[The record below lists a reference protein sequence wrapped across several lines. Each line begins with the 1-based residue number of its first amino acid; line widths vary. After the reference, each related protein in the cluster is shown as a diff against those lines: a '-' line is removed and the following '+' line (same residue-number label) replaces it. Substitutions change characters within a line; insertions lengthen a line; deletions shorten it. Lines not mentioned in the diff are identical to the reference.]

1 MKIVD
6 VCLVTHCLAS
16 QHDFYARVLGFP
28 VLSAHHDTLTLGVG
42 DAQLTFARRGQ
53 EGAWN
58 RSPGSSGDSDGCD
71 GSYHV
76 AFTIPTNQFAEAK
89 TWLAQRVPLITDE
102 AGTDA
107 FFFSKWNAH
116 ALYFADPAG
125 NVMELIAR
133 HTLPNAT
140 DRPFDVHNI
149 LTISEIGLATENVQ
163 ETTEVLRATLGVT
176 PHHIQGSDTFTA
188 LGDDHGLLIVVDQ
201 KRAWFPETGKTAGP
215 MPVTATVAQ
224 GNGQTYRI
232 SVPPCPCA
240 IESLPTCSA
249 VGA

>member
-6 VCLVTHCLAS
+6 LHLVTHNLAA
-16 QHDFYARVLGFP
+16 QHAFYARVLGFP
-28 VLSAHHDTLTLGVG
+28 VRSTGQSAITFGAG
-42 DAQLTFARRGQ
+42 DSRLTFAQIPPGMTR
-53 EGAWN
+53 EWSGA
-58 RSPGSSGDSDGCD
+58 
-71 GSYHV
+71 YHV

-89 TWLAQRVPLITDE
+89 AWLVQRVPLITDE

-176 PHHIQGSDTFTA
+176 PHHIQGSETFTA

-224 GNGQTYRI
+224 GSGQTYRI

>member
-42 DAQLTFARRGQ
+42 DARLTFARREQ
-53 EGAWN
+53 EGEGE
-58 RSPGSSGDSDGCD
+58 RDGERD

-89 TWLAQRVPLITDE
+89 AWLVQRVPLITDA
-102 AGTDA
+102 AGTDV

-140 DRPFDVHNI
+140 DRPFDALNI

-176 PHHIQGSDTFTA
+176 PHHIQGSETFTA

-201 KRAWFPETGKTAGP
+201 KRDWFPETGKTAGP

-224 GNGQTYRI
+224 GSGHTYRI

-240 IESLPTCSA
+240 IEALPTCSA